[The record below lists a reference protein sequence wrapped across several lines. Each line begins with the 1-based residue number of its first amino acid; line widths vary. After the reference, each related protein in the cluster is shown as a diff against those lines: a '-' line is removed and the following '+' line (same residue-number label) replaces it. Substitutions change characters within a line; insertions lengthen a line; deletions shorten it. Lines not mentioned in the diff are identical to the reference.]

1 MLIKENLM
9 ENSQKDKQNE
19 QEEAAKVNTAKT
31 KNNQYTA
38 EEKKFADG
46 EGTKLDKA
54 IDSDAANPATRGD

>member
-19 QEEAAKVNTAKT
+19 KEEAKTANTAKT
-31 KNNQYTA
+31 KNNQYTP

-46 EGTKLDKA
+46 EGTKLDNA

>member
-1 MLIKENLM
+1 MKENLM
-9 ENSQKDKQNE
+9 ENSKKDNQK
-19 QEEAAKVNTAKT
+19 EEAANNNTAKT
-31 KNNQYTA
+31 KNNQYTP